1 MVQGALRPQLP
12 HCAHRGRT
20 ALWVQIFCDAGKR
33 SHFRDFAQ
41 FPDPDRTE
49 VGNCHSSIRLDV
61 ASRPLD
67 RGAPRRAVVA
77 GASSRMMPSRSTRRQ
92 PVAQPI
98 EIASV
103 LTRRRRAAPLRF
115 QPPRGASSRRARL
128 LSGQATPLHS
138 RWVSS
143 PAALRRPQAPARS
156 GALGAASAACTRLS
170 GASAGSL
177 DPPRDSPTL

>member
-1 MVQGALRPQLP
+1 MR
-12 HCAHRGRT
+12 R
-20 ALWVQIFCDAGKR
+20 VQIFCDAGKR

-103 LTRRRRAAPLRF
+103 LTRRRRAAPIIHDVSRSWPWLDKECGD
-115 QPPRGASSRRARL
+115 PDVVSASSRR
-128 LSGQATPLHS
+128 
-138 RWVSS
+138 
-143 PAALRRPQAPARS
+143 RRRE
-156 GALGAASAACTRLS
+156 AASGICALQVEESSNAPTRDRVRRAKGFAPS
-170 GASAGSL
+170 S
-177 DPPRDSPTL
+177 